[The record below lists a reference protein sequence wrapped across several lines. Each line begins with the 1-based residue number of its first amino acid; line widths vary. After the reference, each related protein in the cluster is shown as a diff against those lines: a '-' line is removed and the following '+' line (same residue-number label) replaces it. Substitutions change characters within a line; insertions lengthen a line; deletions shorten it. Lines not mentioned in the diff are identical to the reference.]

1 MIEQKLIKIPNIYVI
16 LKIEIEMDIKMSQ
29 KMDKLLQNPDN
40 KKIIRHEDFIAGI
53 SKGMAILDSF
63 GTDRHRL
70 NITMAAERTG
80 MTRAAARRHLL
91 TLEYL
96 GYLDSDGHYFYLT
109 PKILKFSGSYLGGA
123 LLPKVSQPL
132 LNLLT
137 NQTSL
142 IFSVM
147 VLDGYEAITIARS
160 ASHQQ
165 TDRVNPYGLHL
176 GNRLPA
182 YATSAGKILLA
193 YLSVDEQIEWLKKYP
208 LKRITKY
215 THIDNSLFLN
225 LLHEIKEQDWCYS
238 AEEHELGVHALAVPI
253 YNHQYKVIAA
263 LNIVSPTIKTTKNFL
278 VQNILP
284 LLQETA
290 RELRNIL

>member
-1 MIEQKLIKIPNIYVI
+1 MDRNSVREENI
-16 LKIEIEMDIKMSQ
+16 
-29 KMDKLLQNPDN
+29 LQNPAN
-40 KKIIRHEDFIAGI
+40 KKTIRHEDFVAGI
-53 SKGMAILDSF
+53 SKGLAILDSF

-80 MTRAAARRHLL
+80 MTLAAARRHLL

-123 LLPKVSQPL
+123 QLPKISQPL

-137 NQTSL
+137 TQTSL
-142 IFSVM
+142 IYSVM

-160 ASHQQ
+160 AAHQQ

-182 YATSAGKILLA
+182 HATSAGKILLA
-193 YLSVDEQIEWLKKYP
+193 YLDDLAQQEWLNQYP
-208 LKRITKY
+208 LQRLTKY
-215 THIDNSLFLN
+215 THTDNVIFLD
-225 LLHEIKEQDWCYS
+225 LLSEIKEQGWCYS
-238 AEEHELGVHALAVPI
+238 SEEHELGVHALAVPI
-253 YNHQYKVIAA
+253 YGQQSRVVAA
-263 LNIVSPTIKTTKNFL
+263 LNIVSPTMRTTKEYL
-278 VQNILP
+278 IQHILP

>member
-1 MIEQKLIKIPNIYVI
+1 MDRNSVREENI
-16 LKIEIEMDIKMSQ
+16 
-29 KMDKLLQNPDN
+29 LQNPAN
-40 KKIIRHEDFIAGI
+40 KKTIRHEDFVAGI
-53 SKGMAILDSF
+53 SKGLAILDSF

-123 LLPKVSQPL
+123 QLLKISQPL

-137 NQTSL
+137 TQTSL
-142 IFSVM
+142 IYSVM

-160 ASHQQ
+160 AAHQQ

-182 YATSAGKILLA
+182 HATSAGKILLA
-193 YLSVDEQIEWLKKYP
+193 YLDDLEQQEWLNQYP
-208 LKRITKY
+208 LQRLTKY
-215 THIDNSLFLN
+215 THTDNVIFLD
-225 LLHEIKEQDWCYS
+225 LLSEIKEQGWCYS
-238 AEEHELGVHALAVPI
+238 SEEHELGVHALAVPI
-253 YNHQYKVIAA
+253 YGQQSRVVAA
-263 LNIVSPTIKTTKNFL
+263 LNIVSPTMRTTKEYL
-278 VQNILP
+278 IQHILP

>member
-1 MIEQKLIKIPNIYVI
+1 MWSNMDDKKVKEEKILHN
-16 LKIEIEMDIKMSQ
+16 ST
-29 KMDKLLQNPDN
+29 N
-40 KKIIRHEDFIAGI
+40 KKIIRHEDFVAGI

-70 NITMAAERTG
+70 NITMAAEKTG
-80 MTRAAARRHLL
+80 MTRAAARRHSL

-96 GYLDSDGHYFYLT
+96 GYLESDGHYFYLT

-123 LLPKVSQPL
+123 QLPKISQPL

-137 NQTSL
+137 TQTSL
-142 IFSVM
+142 IYSVM

-160 ASHQQ
+160 AAHQQ

-182 YATSAGKILLA
+182 HATSAGKILLA
-193 YLSVDEQIEWLKKYP
+193 YLDDHAQQEWLNQYP
-208 LKRITKY
+208 LQRLTKY
-215 THIDNSLFLN
+215 TYTNNIDFLR
-225 LLHEIKEQDWCYS
+225 LLSEIKEQGWCYS
-238 AEEHELGVHALAVPI
+238 SEEHELGVHALAVPI
-253 YNHQYKVIAA
+253 YGQQSRVVAA
-263 LNIVSPTIKTTKNFL
+263 LNIVSPTMRTTKEYL
-278 VQNILP
+278 IQHILP

>member
-1 MIEQKLIKIPNIYVI
+1 MDRNSVREENI
-16 LKIEIEMDIKMSQ
+16 
-29 KMDKLLQNPDN
+29 LQNPAN
-40 KKIIRHEDFIAGI
+40 KKTIRHEDFVAGI
-53 SKGMAILDSF
+53 SKGLAILDSF

-123 LLPKVSQPL
+123 QLPKISQPL

-137 NQTSL
+137 TQTSL
-142 IFSVM
+142 IYSVM
-147 VLDGYEAITIARS
+147 ILDGYEAITIARS
-160 ASHQQ
+160 AAHQQ

-182 YATSAGKILLA
+182 HATSAGKILLA
-193 YLSVDEQIEWLKKYP
+193 YLDDLAQQEWLNQYP
-208 LKRITKY
+208 LQRLTKY
-215 THIDNSLFLN
+215 THTDNVIFLD
-225 LLHEIKEQDWCYS
+225 LLSEIKEQGWCYS
-238 AEEHELGVHALAVPI
+238 SEEHELGVHALAVPI
-253 YNHQYKVIAA
+253 YGQQSRVVAA
-263 LNIVSPTIKTTKNFL
+263 LNIVSPTMRTTKEYL
-278 VQNILP
+278 IQHILP

>member
-1 MIEQKLIKIPNIYVI
+1 
-16 LKIEIEMDIKMSQ
+16 MSKAIQ
-29 KMDKLLQNPDN
+29 HTEKQLHNKDN
-40 KKIIRHEDFIAGI
+40 KKSIRHEDFVAGI

-70 NITMAAERTG
+70 NISMAAERTG

-96 GYLDSDGHYFYLT
+96 GYLESDGHYFYLT

-123 LLPKVSQPL
+123 QLPKMSQPL

-160 ASHQQ
+160 AAHQQ

-182 YATSAGKILLA
+182 HATSAGKILLA
-193 YLSVDEQIEWLKKYP
+193 DLERNQQIEWLEKYP
-208 LKRITKY
+208 LQRLTKY
-215 THIDNSLFLN
+215 TIVDNQLFLE
-225 LLHEIKEQDWCYS
+225 LLYKIKEDDWCYS
-238 AEEHELGVHALAVPI
+238 CEEHELGVHALAVPI
-253 YNHQYKVIAA
+253 YDHKFKVIAA
-263 LNIVSPTIKTTKNFL
+263 LNIVSPTIRTNKDYL

>member
-1 MIEQKLIKIPNIYVI
+1 MDRNSVREENI
-16 LKIEIEMDIKMSQ
+16 
-29 KMDKLLQNPDN
+29 LQNPAN
-40 KKIIRHEDFIAGI
+40 KKTIRHEDFVAGI
-53 SKGMAILDSF
+53 SKGLAILDSL

-123 LLPKVSQPL
+123 QLPKISQPL

-137 NQTSL
+137 TQTSL
-142 IFSVM
+142 IYSVM

-160 ASHQQ
+160 AAHQQ

-182 YATSAGKILLA
+182 HATSAGKILLA
-193 YLSVDEQIEWLKKYP
+193 YLDDLEQQEWLNQYP
-208 LKRITKY
+208 LQRLTKY
-215 THIDNSLFLN
+215 THTDNVIFLD
-225 LLHEIKEQDWCYS
+225 LLSEIKEQGWCYS
-238 AEEHELGVHALAVPI
+238 SEEHELGVHALAVPI
-253 YNHQYKVIAA
+253 YGQQSRVVAA
-263 LNIVSPTIKTTKNFL
+263 LNIVSPTMRTTKEYL
-278 VQNILP
+278 IQHILP

>member
-1 MIEQKLIKIPNIYVI
+1 MDDKKVKEEKILHN
-16 LKIEIEMDIKMSQ
+16 ST
-29 KMDKLLQNPDN
+29 N
-40 KKIIRHEDFIAGI
+40 KKIIRHEDFVAGI

-70 NITMAAERTG
+70 NITMAAEKTG

-96 GYLDSDGHYFYLT
+96 GYLESDGHYFYLT

-123 LLPKVSQPL
+123 QLPKISQPL

-137 NQTSL
+137 TQTSL
-142 IFSVM
+142 IYSVM

-160 ASHQQ
+160 AAHQQ

-182 YATSAGKILLA
+182 HATSAGKILLA
-193 YLSVDEQIEWLKKYP
+193 YLDDHAQQEWLNQYP
-208 LKRITKY
+208 LQRLTKY
-215 THIDNSLFLN
+215 TYTNNIDFLR
-225 LLHEIKEQDWCYS
+225 LLSEIKEQGWCYS
-238 AEEHELGVHALAVPI
+238 SEEHELGVHALAVPI
-253 YNHQYKVIAA
+253 YGQQSRVVAA
-263 LNIVSPTIKTTKNFL
+263 LNIVSPTMRTTKEYL
-278 VQNILP
+278 IQHILP